1 MEGLISGSHLTT
13 SVTVFR
19 LSVQI
24 FTIRTSRETQQIL
37 RLIRGCRALV
47 TDAEREVELGLW
59 RATQLA
65 AGDRENLHA
74 S

>member
-24 FTIRTSRETQQIL
+24 FTIRTSRETLQIL
-37 RLIRGCRALV
+37 CLIRGCGALV
-47 TDAEREVELGLW
+47 TDAEREVELDLW
-59 RATQLA
+59 RAAQLA
-65 AGDRENLHA
+65 AG
-74 S
+74 